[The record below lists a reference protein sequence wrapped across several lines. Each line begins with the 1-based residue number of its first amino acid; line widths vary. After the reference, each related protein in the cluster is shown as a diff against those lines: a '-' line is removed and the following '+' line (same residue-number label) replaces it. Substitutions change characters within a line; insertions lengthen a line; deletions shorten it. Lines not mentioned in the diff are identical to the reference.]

1 MSPAWFAIWVSLGS
15 VFPVPV
21 QALSPQDG
29 VCDRTAEI
37 RDAIVSAV
45 TGVTDC
51 AEITE
56 TQLGQITTL
65 TLFGVSITAL
75 AADDLIGLSGLV
87 TLNLAY
93 TGLTVLPPTV
103 FDDLTSLDNLWLN
116 NNQLQT
122 LPAGIF
128 TGLTGLDDL
137 RLASNPGFPFGP
149 VAEAGPSFF
158 VSTDR
163 EVTLRGSGGSDPW
176 GRSVTHAWTQSDSS
190 GVVVSLDGDTTA
202 TPSLTAPAVEQE
214 TVFRFELTVTAVNP
228 GGGAPPGTTT
238 AGDSATDSTAVRVA
252 AAVPVSVYFHQAMY
266 VATEGGRAATVAVR
280 LDKIPRRSVSI
291 PLKAV
296 PAAGAD
302 AADYSIPASVTF
314 GFVDRIKY
322 VTVTATDDSV
332 DDDGESLTF
341 SFGDSLPV
349 AVARGSPSSVTVEL
363 ADNDEPVGVRIS
375 GLSVTSDPGT
385 DSVYVSGNT
394 LEVTATFSDTVT
406 VFGRPQLALS
416 VGTSITELLGR
427 AERNAGYV
435 RGSGTTKLVFAYGVV
450 EGDDDPDGVSVASGS
465 LDLNGGSVQDSDST
479 DAVLAHGGLAVQPG
493 HRVDALAPT
502 LGEAFVDGSGLTL
515 RYSEPLDE
523 NSVPPPTAF
532 SVSVGGASRT
542 VTDVGV
548 SGKLVNVTLAT
559 AVRPGEEASV
569 GYTLPATG
577 GIRDK
582 VGLAATAFS
591 NQSAT
596 NYTLPTVSIAAV
608 DPNVYEGMDVDFKL
622 TRNGPTIRSL
632 QATVRVQDSGDVLLG
647 TSRDKNVTFA
657 ADNSTAWLTLKTHD
671 NHDYEAHATISA
683 TVIGGAYHV
692 SETAG
697 TASVTVSDNDLPEI
711 DVTLSA
717 PDSVAEEV
725 DTFVVQVSARTVS
738 DEEPHGSLSVR
749 LRSSDSTAE
758 AGSDYLSVSETVR
771 FLPAD
776 FTRIEEGGDGRYVA
790 AASQAVTIFDD
801 SMQEDDET
809 FALELTRSYVIG
821 DDVNLPS
828 DPLVVTIVDTDALTP
843 PGRVSGLSVTGGNA
857 QLALS
862 WSAVGG
868 ATGYKVQ
875 WKSGTETFADAA
887 TDARQYVVSSGTT
900 TAHTITGLTNG
911 TPYTVRVIAT
921 NSAGDGPPSA
931 VVSATTVAAD
941 PATTNPALPPPQDVN
956 AVPLLPGEIRLSWWR
971 NPNAESR
978 DVVDRHQYRYRVRDA
993 STWTVDWTTVNQTML
1008 PGTIEIRNYNS
1019 VLLKDLTAGTAYEFQ
1034 VRSVDKDGGTSAVV
1048 TALGTAVGRQTIWIE
1063 ADSRPV
1069 EEGEP
1074 LRFTLSRDQPHG
1086 RLMVIVRIRETG
1098 DMLPPEGRG
1107 RDGAW
1112 HEQVYFGDGN
1122 ATIPLVLETV
1132 DDRGGPEPDSVVT
1145 VEVMPYPLHPDNPN
1159 NEDLYE
1165 VHPELRTATKTVTAA
1180 ESERNTAATGTPAI
1194 SGTPQV
1200 GEELT
1205 ASTSG
1210 ISDADGLD
1218 NASFG
1223 YQWIR
1228 TGADIGGATGPT
1240 YTPVAADEGKK
1251 LKVRVS
1257 FTDDAGNEERLT
1269 SAATDA
1275 VAARPERLT
1284 ASFEGMPAEHRGQG
1298 SFTFRVAFSEGINI
1312 SYKTVRD
1319 ASFRVTGGDVT
1330 RARRVDK
1337 RRDLW
1342 EITIEPDSDEA
1353 VRIRLPETTDCGASG
1368 AICTGDGRPLSHSL
1382 SATVAGPVGIAVADA
1397 RVEEGDGAVLA
1408 FLVTL
1413 SRAASGTLA
1422 VDYAT
1427 EDGSAHAGDDY
1438 TAASGRLKFRAGQS
1452 SKKIKVGVLDDS
1464 HDEGEETLT
1473 LRLSNVSSGRLTD
1486 GEATG
1491 TIENHDPLPRALLAR
1506 FGRTA
1511 AVHVVEHVEERLQ
1524 APREPGFRGRFAG
1537 RELRRGMERDV
1548 ALNFLQ
1554 QLSGGA
1560 GAGSMGAGPMGA
1572 GGGGPLSGAPAA
1584 GTAALG
1590 MPGPAGGG
1598 GRLAAGGGGPMGGA
1612 MPMGGAPGAMG
1623 MAAGP
1628 MGGGSGP
1635 DGGFNGG
1642 GLLRMGLGGGDVLT
1656 GSDFALGRETRYGGI
1671 LSFWS
1676 RGAQSH
1682 FSGREGALSLGG
1694 EVRTTM
1700 FGADYANGPLV
1711 AGLSLSHS
1719 RGLGEYAGVAGGQ
1732 VASAVTGLYPWLGY
1746 RATERVTVWGV
1757 AGYGTGGLLLTPQGG
1772 PALESALSMAMAAAG
1787 TRGEL
1792 LAGGASGFELAF
1804 KADALWVGT
1813 SIDGVDGPAGR
1824 LKATEAPVSRFRT
1837 GLEGSRD
1844 YTLAGRLSLKPSV
1857 EVGLR
1862 HDGGDAETGAGMDVG
1877 GGLVVSDAS
1886 TGLAVDVRVRTL
1898 LVHQDEDFSER
1909 GVSLSLSY
1917 NPTPSTPLGFVARVA
1932 PSWGGQATSGAQA
1945 LWGRE
1950 TMAGMAHGGLASGNR
1965 LDGEVGYGLPVGS
1978 RFVGTPRVGFAT
1990 SEYGRDYRLGYSLG
2004 LLDRQD
2010 LELELGVDAQRRES
2024 SFRNGV
2030 DRQLLGRAAVRW

>member
-45 TGVTDC
+45 TEVTDC

-65 TLFGVSITAL
+65 TLFAVSITAL
-75 AADDLIGLSGLV
+75 AADDLVGLSGLV

-176 GRSVTHAWTQSDSS
+176 GRSVTYAWTQSDSS

-214 TVFRFELTVTAVNP
+214 TVFRFMLTVTAVNP
-228 GGGAPPGTTT
+228 GGVAPPGTTT
-238 AGDSATDSTAVRVA
+238 AGDSATDSTPVRVA

-280 LDKIPRRSVSI
+280 LDQIPRRSVSI

-349 AVARGSPSSVTVEL
+349 AVARGSPSSVTIEL

-385 DSVYVSGNT
+385 DSVYVSGDT

-406 VFGRPQLALS
+406 VSGRPQLALS
-416 VGTSITELLGR
+416 VGTSITELLGG

-523 NSVPPPTAF
+523 DSVPPPTAF

-608 DPNVYEGMDVDFKL
+608 DPHVYEGMDVDFKL

-632 QATVRVQDSGDVLLG
+632 RATVRVQDSGDVLLG
-647 TSRDKNVTFA
+647 TSGDKNVTFA

-738 DEEPHGSLSVR
+738 DQEPHGSLSVR

-776 FTRIEEGGDGRYVA
+776 FTRIEDGGDGRYVA
-790 AASQAVTIFDD
+790 AASRAVTIFDD

-900 TAHTITGLTNG
+900 
-911 TPYTVRVIAT
+911 RVHDKKV
-921 NSAGDGPPSA
+921 GD
-931 VVSATTVAAD
+931 
-941 PATTNPALPPPQDVN
+941 
-956 AVPLLPGEIRLSWWR
+956 
-971 NPNAESR
+971 
-978 DVVDRHQYRYRVRDA
+978 
-993 STWTVDWTTVNQTML
+993 
-1008 PGTIEIRNYNS
+1008 
-1019 VLLKDLTAGTAYEFQ
+1019 F
-1034 VRSVDKDGGTSAVV
+1034 
-1048 TALGTAVGRQTIWIE
+1048 AVG
-1063 ADSRPV
+1063 
-1069 EEGEP
+1069 
-1074 LRFTLSRDQPHG
+1074 
-1086 RLMVIVRIRETG
+1086 
-1098 DMLPPEGRG
+1098 
-1107 RDGAW
+1107 
-1112 HEQVYFGDGN
+1112 
-1122 ATIPLVLETV
+1122 
-1132 DDRGGPEPDSVVT
+1132 
-1145 VEVMPYPLHPDNPN
+1145 
-1159 NEDLYE
+1159 
-1165 VHPELRTATKTVTAA
+1165 
-1180 ESERNTAATGTPAI
+1180 
-1194 SGTPQV
+1194 
-1200 GEELT
+1200 
-1205 ASTSG
+1205 G
-1210 ISDADGLD
+1210 IG
-1218 NASFG
+1218 
-1223 YQWIR
+1223 
-1228 TGADIGGATGPT
+1228 
-1240 YTPVAADEGKK
+1240 
-1251 LKVRVS
+1251 
-1257 FTDDAGNEERLT
+1257 
-1269 SAATDA
+1269 
-1275 VAARPERLT
+1275 
-1284 ASFEGMPAEHRGQG
+1284 
-1298 SFTFRVAFSEGINI
+1298 
-1312 SYKTVRD
+1312 
-1319 ASFRVTGGDVT
+1319 
-1330 RARRVDK
+1330 
-1337 RRDLW
+1337 
-1342 EITIEPDSDEA
+1342 
-1353 VRIRLPETTDCGASG
+1353 
-1368 AICTGDGRPLSHSL
+1368 
-1382 SATVAGPVGIAVADA
+1382 
-1397 RVEEGDGAVLA
+1397 
-1408 FLVTL
+1408 
-1413 SRAASGTLA
+1413 
-1422 VDYAT
+1422 
-1427 EDGSAHAGDDY
+1427 
-1438 TAASGRLKFRAGQS
+1438 
-1452 SKKIKVGVLDDS
+1452 
-1464 HDEGEETLT
+1464 
-1473 LRLSNVSSGRLTD
+1473 
-1486 GEATG
+1486 
-1491 TIENHDPLPRALLAR
+1491 RAL
-1506 FGRTA
+1506 
-1511 AVHVVEHVEERLQ
+1511 
-1524 APREPGFRGRFAG
+1524 
-1537 RELRRGMERDV
+1537 
-1548 ALNFLQ
+1548 
-1554 QLSGGA
+1554 
-1560 GAGSMGAGPMGA
+1560 
-1572 GGGGPLSGAPAA
+1572 
-1584 GTAALG
+1584 
-1590 MPGPAGGG
+1590 
-1598 GRLAAGGGGPMGGA
+1598 
-1612 MPMGGAPGAMG
+1612 
-1623 MAAGP
+1623 
-1628 MGGGSGP
+1628 
-1635 DGGFNGG
+1635 
-1642 GLLRMGLGGGDVLT
+1642 
-1656 GSDFALGRETRYGGI
+1656 
-1671 LSFWS
+1671 
-1676 RGAQSH
+1676 
-1682 FSGREGALSLGG
+1682 
-1694 EVRTTM
+1694 
-1700 FGADYANGPLV
+1700 
-1711 AGLSLSHS
+1711 
-1719 RGLGEYAGVAGGQ
+1719 
-1732 VASAVTGLYPWLGY
+1732 
-1746 RATERVTVWGV
+1746 
-1757 AGYGTGGLLLTPQGG
+1757 
-1772 PALESALSMAMAAAG
+1772 
-1787 TRGEL
+1787 
-1792 LAGGASGFELAF
+1792 
-1804 KADALWVGT
+1804 
-1813 SIDGVDGPAGR
+1813 IDR
-1824 LKATEAPVSRFRT
+1824 
-1837 GLEGSRD
+1837 
-1844 YTLAGRLSLKPSV
+1844 
-1857 EVGLR
+1857 
-1862 HDGGDAETGAGMDVG
+1862 
-1877 GGLVVSDAS
+1877 
-1886 TGLAVDVRVRTL
+1886 
-1898 LVHQDEDFSER
+1898 
-1909 GVSLSLSY
+1909 
-1917 NPTPSTPLGFVARVA
+1917 
-1932 PSWGGQATSGAQA
+1932 
-1945 LWGRE
+1945 
-1950 TMAGMAHGGLASGNR
+1950 
-1965 LDGEVGYGLPVGS
+1965 
-1978 RFVGTPRVGFAT
+1978 
-1990 SEYGRDYRLGYSLG
+1990 
-2004 LLDRQD
+2004 
-2010 LELELGVDAQRRES
+2010 
-2024 SFRNGV
+2024 
-2030 DRQLLGRAAVRW
+2030 LLG

>member
-1 MSPAWFAIWVSLGS
+1 M
-15 VFPVPV
+15 
-21 QALSPQDG
+21 
-29 VCDRTAEI
+29 
-37 RDAIVSAV
+37 
-45 TGVTDC
+45 
-51 AEITE
+51 
-56 TQLGQITTL
+56 L

-93 TGLTVLPPTV
+93 TGLTRLPATV
-103 FDDLTSLDNLWLN
+103 FGDLTSLDNLWLN

-128 TGLTGLDDL
+128 AGLTGLDDL

-149 VAEAGPSFF
+149 VAEAGPTFF

-176 GRSVTHAWTQSDSS
+176 GRSVTYAWTQSDST

-214 TVFRFELTVTAVNP
+214 TVFRFQLTVTAVNP
-228 GGGAPPGTTT
+228 GGVAPPGTTT
-238 AGDSATDSTAVRVA
+238 AGDSATDSTLVRVQ

-266 VATEGGRAATVAVR
+266 VATEGGRAARVAIR

-314 GFVDRIKY
+314 GFVDRVKY

-385 DSVYVSGNT
+385 DSVYVSGDT

-406 VFGRPQLALS
+406 VSGRPQLALS

-465 LDLNGGSVQDSDST
+465 LDLNSGSVQDSDST

-559 AVRPGEEASV
+559 AVQPGEEASV

-577 GIRDK
+577 SIRDK

-647 TSRDKNVTFA
+647 TSGDKNVTFV

-725 DTFVVQVSARTVS
+725 DTFVVQVGARTVS

-790 AASQAVTIFDD
+790 TASQAVTIFDD

-809 FALELTRSYVIG
+809 FALELTRSGVIA

-828 DPLVVTIVDTDALTP
+828 EPLVVTIVDTDALPP
-843 PGRVSGLSVTGGNA
+843 PGRVSGLSVTEGNA

-931 VVSATTVAAD
+931 VVSATTVAAG

-978 DVVDRHQYRYRVRDA
+978 DLVDRHQYRYRVRDA

-1159 NEDLYE
+1159 NEDVYE

-1228 TGADIGGATGPT
+1228 TGADIGGATGAT
-1240 YTPVAADEGKK
+1240 YTPVAADKGKK

-1275 VAARPERLT
+1275 VAAAPEPLT

-1298 SFTFRVAFSEGINI
+1298 SFSFRVAFSEGIKV

-1319 ASFRVTGGDVT
+1319 ASFRVTGGEVT
-1330 RARRVDK
+1330 KASRVDK

-1342 EITIEPDSDEA
+1342 KIIVAPDSNEA

-1397 RVEEGDGAVLA
+1397 RVEEGDGAVLV

-1473 LRLSNVSSGRLTD
+1473 LQLSNASSGQVTD

-1491 TIENHDPLPRALLAR
+1491 TIKNSDPLPRALLAR

-1511 AVHVVEHVEERLQ
+1511 ALQVVEQVEERLE
-1524 APREPGFRGRFAG
+1524 AAREPGFRGRVAG
-1537 RELRRGMERDV
+1537 RELRPGMERDI
-1548 ALNFLQ
+1548 ALDFLN
-1554 QLSGGA
+1554 QLGG
-1560 GAGSMGAGPMGA
+1560 SV
-1572 GGGGPLSGAPAA
+1572 GGY
-1584 GTAALG
+1584 
-1590 MPGPAGGG
+1590 PAGGG
-1598 GRLAAGGGGPMGGA
+1598 VQGSMAGAGMAGVGMAGTPGLAGGVAPMGGA
-1612 MPMGGAPGAMG
+1612 GGPMA
-1623 MAAGP
+1623 AAGP
-1628 MGGGSGP
+1628 MGTLGGL
-1635 DGGFNGG
+1635 DGGLNRR
-1642 GLLRMGLGGGDVLT
+1642 GLLEMGLGGGGVLT
-1656 GSDFALGRETRYGGI
+1656 GSDFALNRETSQGGVF
-1671 LSFWS
+1671 SVWS
-1676 RGAQSH
+1676 RGSQSSFH
-1682 FSGREGALSLGG
+1682 GQEGALGLNGD
-1694 EVRTTM
+1694 VRTTM
-1700 FGADYANGPLV
+1700 FGADYAKGPLV
-1711 AGLSLSHS
+1711 MGLSLSNS
-1719 RGLGEYAGVAGGQ
+1719 RGLGNYTGASDGQ
-1732 VASAVTGLYPWLGY
+1732 VASSVTGLYPWLGY
-1746 RATERVTVWGV
+1746 RAADRISVWGV
-1757 AGYGTGGLLLTPQGG
+1757 TGYGVGGLQLTPGAG
-1772 PALESALSMAMAAAG
+1772 PALESGLSMAMAAAG
-1787 TRGEL
+1787 ARGEL
-1792 LAGGASGFELAF
+1792 VDSGTGSGFGLAF

-1813 SIDGVDGPAGR
+1813 AIEGVDGDAGR
-1824 LKATEAPVSRFRT
+1824 LAATAATVTRLRTALEASRGFT
-1837 GLEGSRD
+1837 FGG
-1844 YTLAGRLSLKPSV
+1844 GLSLTPSA

-1862 HDGGDAETGAGMDVG
+1862 QDGGDAETGSGLDIG
-1877 GGLVVSDAS
+1877 GGLVVSDPT
-1886 TGLAVDVRVRTL
+1886 TGLSADVRVRML
-1898 LVHQDEDFSER
+1898 LVHEAAGFRER
-1909 GVSLSLSY
+1909 GMSVSLSY
-1917 NPTPSTPLGFVARVA
+1917 NPTPSTPLGLTARVA
-1932 PSWGGQATSGAQA
+1932 PSWGGQAAGGAEA
-1945 LWGRE
+1945 LWSGGPLKQMAAYGGRAS
-1950 TMAGMAHGGLASGNR
+1950 AGR
-1965 LDGEVGYGLPVGS
+1965 LDADIGYGLPVGS
-1978 RFVGTPRVGFAT
+1978 RFVGTPRFGFGT
-1990 SEYGRDYRLGYSLG
+1990 SEYGRDYRLGYGLG
-2004 LLDRQD
+2004 VLERGGLDF
-2010 LELELGVDAQRRES
+2010 ELGVDAQRRES
-2024 SFRNGV
+2024 PMLGGTNHGGV
-2030 DRQLLGRAAVRW
+2030 GRATVRW

>member
-1 MSPAWFAIWVSLGS
+1 M
-15 VFPVPV
+15 
-21 QALSPQDG
+21 
-29 VCDRTAEI
+29 
-37 RDAIVSAV
+37 
-45 TGVTDC
+45 
-51 AEITE
+51 
-56 TQLGQITTL
+56 
-65 TLFGVSITAL
+65 
-75 AADDLIGLSGLV
+75 
-87 TLNLAY
+87 
-93 TGLTVLPPTV
+93 
-103 FDDLTSLDNLWLN
+103 
-116 NNQLQT
+116 
-122 LPAGIF
+122 
-128 TGLTGLDDL
+128 
-137 RLASNPGFPFGP
+137 
-149 VAEAGPSFF
+149 
-158 VSTDR
+158 
-163 EVTLRGSGGSDPW
+163 
-176 GRSVTHAWTQSDSS
+176 
-190 GVVVSLDGDTTA
+190 
-202 TPSLTAPAVEQE
+202 
-214 TVFRFELTVTAVNP
+214 
-228 GGGAPPGTTT
+228 
-238 AGDSATDSTAVRVA
+238 
-252 AAVPVSVYFHQAMY
+252 
-266 VATEGGRAATVAVR
+266 
-280 LDKIPRRSVSI
+280 
-291 PLKAV
+291 
-296 PAAGAD
+296 
-302 AADYSIPASVTF
+302 
-314 GFVDRIKY
+314 
-322 VTVTATDDSV
+322 
-332 DDDGESLTF
+332 
-341 SFGDSLPV
+341 
-349 AVARGSPSSVTVEL
+349 
-363 ADNDEPVGVRIS
+363 
-375 GLSVTSDPGT
+375 
-385 DSVYVSGNT
+385 
-394 LEVTATFSDTVT
+394 
-406 VFGRPQLALS
+406 
-416 VGTSITELLGR
+416 
-427 AERNAGYV
+427 
-435 RGSGTTKLVFAYGVV
+435 
-450 EGDDDPDGVSVASGS
+450 
-465 LDLNGGSVQDSDST
+465 
-479 DAVLAHGGLAVQPG
+479 
-493 HRVDALAPT
+493 
-502 LGEAFVDGSGLTL
+502 
-515 RYSEPLDE
+515 
-523 NSVPPPTAF
+523 
-532 SVSVGGASRT
+532 
-542 VTDVGV
+542 TDVGV

-559 AVRPGEEASV
+559 AARPGEEASV

-596 NYTLPTVSIAAV
+596 NYTLPKVSIAAV

-647 TSRDKNVTFA
+647 TSGDKNVTFA

-683 TVIGGAYHV
+683 TMIGGAYHV

-738 DEEPHGSLSVR
+738 DQEPHGSLSVR

-790 AASQAVTIFDD
+790 AASRAVTIFDD
-801 SMQEDDET
+801 SIQEDDET

-921 NSAGDGPPSA
+921 NSAGDGPPSD

-978 DVVDRHQYRYRVRDA
+978 DLVDRHQYRYRVRDA

-1074 LRFTLSRDQPHG
+1074 LRFTLSRDQRHG

-1228 TGADIGGATGPT
+1228 TGADIGGATGAT

-1275 VAARPERLT
+1275 VAARPEPLT

-1298 SFTFRVAFSEGINI
+1298 SFSFRVAFSEGIKV

-1342 EITIEPDSDEA
+1342 KIIVAPDSNEA

-1473 LRLSNVSSGRLTD
+1473 LRLSNASSGRLTD

-1656 GSDFALGRETRYGGI
+1656 GSDFALGRETRHGGI

-1694 EVRTTM
+1694 DVRTTM
-1700 FGADYANGPLV
+1700 FGADYAKGPLV
-1711 AGLSLSHS
+1711 TGLSLSHS
-1719 RGLGEYAGVAGGQ
+1719 RGLGEYTGVAGGQ
-1732 VASAVTGLYPWLGY
+1732 VASSVTGLYPWLGY
-1746 RATERVTVWGV
+1746 QATERVTVWGV
-1757 AGYGTGGLLLTPQGG
+1757 AGYGTGGLLLTPDGG
-1772 PALESALSMAMAAAG
+1772 QALESGLSMAMAAAG

-1792 LAGGASGFELAF
+1792 VAGGASAFELAF

-1824 LKATEAPVSRFRT
+1824 LKATEAAVTRFRT
-1837 GLEGSRD
+1837 GLEGSRH

-1909 GVSLSLSY
+1909 GVSLSVSY

-1950 TMAGMAHGGLASGNR
+1950 TMGGMADGGFASGNR

>member
-1 MSPAWFAIWVSLGS
+1 M
-15 VFPVPV
+15 
-21 QALSPQDG
+21 
-29 VCDRTAEI
+29 
-37 RDAIVSAV
+37 
-45 TGVTDC
+45 
-51 AEITE
+51 
-56 TQLGQITTL
+56 
-65 TLFGVSITAL
+65 
-75 AADDLIGLSGLV
+75 
-87 TLNLAY
+87 
-93 TGLTVLPPTV
+93 
-103 FDDLTSLDNLWLN
+103 
-116 NNQLQT
+116 
-122 LPAGIF
+122 
-128 TGLTGLDDL
+128 
-137 RLASNPGFPFGP
+137 
-149 VAEAGPSFF
+149 
-158 VSTDR
+158 
-163 EVTLRGSGGSDPW
+163 
-176 GRSVTHAWTQSDSS
+176 
-190 GVVVSLDGDTTA
+190 
-202 TPSLTAPAVEQE
+202 
-214 TVFRFELTVTAVNP
+214 
-228 GGGAPPGTTT
+228 
-238 AGDSATDSTAVRVA
+238 
-252 AAVPVSVYFHQAMY
+252 
-266 VATEGGRAATVAVR
+266 
-280 LDKIPRRSVSI
+280 
-291 PLKAV
+291 
-296 PAAGAD
+296 
-302 AADYSIPASVTF
+302 
-314 GFVDRIKY
+314 
-322 VTVTATDDSV
+322 
-332 DDDGESLTF
+332 
-341 SFGDSLPV
+341 
-349 AVARGSPSSVTVEL
+349 
-363 ADNDEPVGVRIS
+363 
-375 GLSVTSDPGT
+375 
-385 DSVYVSGNT
+385 
-394 LEVTATFSDTVT
+394 
-406 VFGRPQLALS
+406 
-416 VGTSITELLGR
+416 
-427 AERNAGYV
+427 
-435 RGSGTTKLVFAYGVV
+435 
-450 EGDDDPDGVSVASGS
+450 
-465 LDLNGGSVQDSDST
+465 
-479 DAVLAHGGLAVQPG
+479 
-493 HRVDALAPT
+493 
-502 LGEAFVDGSGLTL
+502 
-515 RYSEPLDE
+515 
-523 NSVPPPTAF
+523 
-532 SVSVGGASRT
+532 
-542 VTDVGV
+542 
-548 SGKLVNVTLAT
+548 
-559 AVRPGEEASV
+559 
-569 GYTLPATG
+569 
-577 GIRDK
+577 
-582 VGLAATAFS
+582 
-591 NQSAT
+591 
-596 NYTLPTVSIAAV
+596 
-608 DPNVYEGMDVDFKL
+608 
-622 TRNGPTIRSL
+622 
-632 QATVRVQDSGDVLLG
+632 
-647 TSRDKNVTFA
+647 
-657 ADNSTAWLTLKTHD
+657 
-671 NHDYEAHATISA
+671 
-683 TVIGGAYHV
+683 IGGAYHV

-697 TASVTVSDNDLPEI
+697 TASVTVSDNDLPET

-790 AASQAVTIFDD
+790 TASQAVTIFDD

-809 FALELTRSYVIG
+809 FALELTRSGVIA

-828 DPLVVTIVDTDALTP
+828 EPLVVTIVDNDTLRP
-843 PGRVSGLSVTGGNA
+843 PGRVSGLSVTEGNA

-875 WKSGTETFADAA
+875 WKSGTQTFADAA

-971 NPNAESR
+971 NPNAESH
-978 DVVDRHQYRYRVRDA
+978 DLVDRHQYRYRVRDA

-1008 PGTIEIRNYNS
+1008 PGTTEIRNYNS

-1159 NEDLYE
+1159 NEDVYE

-1228 TGADIGGATGPT
+1228 TGADIGGATGAT

-1269 SAATDA
+1269 SAATAA
-1275 VAARPERLT
+1275 VAARPEPLT

-1353 VRIRLPETTDCGASG
+1353 VTVRLPETTECDASG
-1368 AICTGDGRPLSHSL
+1368 AICTSDGRPLSHSL

-1473 LRLSNVSSGRLTD
+1473 LRLSNASSGRLTD

-1656 GSDFALGRETRYGGI
+1656 GSDFALGRETRHGGI

-1700 FGADYANGPLV
+1700 FGADYAKGPLV
-1711 AGLSLSHS
+1711 TGLSLSHS
-1719 RGLGEYAGVAGGQ
+1719 RGLGEYTGVAGGQ
-1732 VASAVTGLYPWLGY
+1732 VASSVTGLYPWLGY
-1746 RATERVTVWGV
+1746 KATERVTVWGV
-1757 AGYGTGGLLLTPQGG
+1757 AGYGAGGMMLTPRGG
-1772 PALESALSMAMAAAG
+1772 PALESGLSMAMAAAG

-1792 LAGGASGFELAF
+1792 VAGGASAFELAF

-1824 LKATEAPVSRFRT
+1824 LKATAAAVTRFRT
-1837 GLEGSRD
+1837 GLEGSRA

-1909 GVSLSLSY
+1909 GVSLSVSY

-1945 LWGRE
+1945 LWSRE
-1950 TMAGMAHGGLASGNR
+1950 TMGGMAHGGLASGNR

-1978 RFVGTPRVGFAT
+1978 RFVGTPRVGFST
-1990 SEYGRDYRLGYSLG
+1990 SEYGQDYRVGYGLG
-2004 LLDRQD
+2004 LLDRES
-2010 LELELGVDAQRRES
+2010 LAFELGVEA
-2024 SFRNGV
+2024 
-2030 DRQLLGRAAVRW
+2030 

>member
-65 TLFGVSITAL
+65 TLFAVSITAL
-75 AADDLIGLSGLV
+75 AADDLVGLSGLV

-176 GRSVTHAWTQSDSS
+176 GRSVTYAWTQSDSS

-214 TVFRFELTVTAVNP
+214 TVFRFMLTVTAVNP
-228 GGGAPPGTTT
+228 GGVAPPGTTT
-238 AGDSATDSTAVRVA
+238 AGDSATDSTPVRVA

-266 VATEGGRAATVAVR
+266 VATEGGRAATVAIR
-280 LDKIPRRSVSI
+280 LDQIPRRSVSI

-548 SGKLVNVTLAT
+548 SGKLVDVTLAT

-591 NQSAT
+591 KQSAT

-647 TSRDKNVTFA
+647 TRGDKNVTFA

-790 AASQAVTIFDD
+790 AASRAVTIFDD
-801 SMQEDDET
+801 SIQEDDET

-921 NSAGDGPPSA
+921 NSAGDGPPSD

-978 DVVDRHQYRYRVRDA
+978 DLVDRHQYRYRVRDA

-1107 RDGAW
+1107 RGGAW

-1228 TGADIGGATGPT
+1228 TGADIGGATGAT

-1275 VAARPERLT
+1275 VAARPEPLT

-1298 SFTFRVAFSEGINI
+1298 SFSFRVAFSEGIKV

-1342 EITIEPDSDEA
+1342 KIIVAPDSNEA

-1473 LRLSNVSSGRLTD
+1473 LRLSNASSGRLTD

-1506 FGRTA
+1506 FGRAA

-1656 GSDFALGRETRYGGI
+1656 GSDFALGRETRHGGI

-1694 EVRTTM
+1694 DVRTTM
-1700 FGADYANGPLV
+1700 FGADYAKGPLV
-1711 AGLSLSHS
+1711 TGLSLSHS
-1719 RGLGEYAGVAGGQ
+1719 RGLGEYTGVAGGQ
-1732 VASAVTGLYPWLGY
+1732 VASSVTGLYPWLGY
-1746 RATERVTVWGV
+1746 KATERVMVWGV
-1757 AGYGTGGLLLTPQGG
+1757 TGYGSGGMMLTPRGG
-1772 PALESALSMAMAAAG
+1772 PALESGLSMAMAAAG

-1792 LAGGASGFELAF
+1792 VAGGASAFELAF

-1824 LKATEAPVSRFRT
+1824 LKATEAAVTRFRT
-1837 GLEGSRD
+1837 GLEGSRH

-1909 GVSLSLSY
+1909 GVSLSVSY

-1950 TMAGMAHGGLASGNR
+1950 TMGGMADGGFASGNR

-2010 LELELGVDAQRRES
+2010 LKLELGVDAQRRES